1 MLRQSYSLHLDCG
14 HYGKDSQRKGLF
26 FLQLFLFSYSE
37 IVYLKFLICFCC
49 SMPTAMGYF
58 SCRESEELAEV
69 EAKLVSYRFITF
81 ITK

>member
-1 MLRQSYSLHLDCG
+1 MLQKSCSFHLDCG
-14 HYGKDSQRKGLF
+14 HYGKDSQRKGVF
-26 FLQLFLFSYSE
+26 FLQLFLFSYSG
-37 IVYLKFLICFCC
+37 IFYQKCLICFCY
-49 SMPTAMGYF
+49 SMPTAVGYF

>member
-1 MLRQSYSLHLDCG
+1 MLRQYCSLHLDCG
-14 HYGKDSQRKGLF
+14 HYGKDSQRKGVF

-49 SMPTAMGYF
+49 SMPTAVGYF

-81 ITK
+81 LTK